1 MSYHQNWE
9 GYNMPHINVN
19 EVIVRKRMRKVN
31 KAKAESL
38 AISISDGRMINPI
51 ILNGNTLVAGAHR
64 LEAHK
69 ILEEKTIWYVPGG
82 ELGNDDSLKLIEID
96 ENLFRNELS
105 EAERSQHISE
115 RVGIIARR
123 KMPENLIKKEQ
134 IYRKINKQENS
145 PLLSDKVYQKVTEKA
160 EKQSTADAKKE
171 LGEVLGTNA
180 TNINSAIK
188 NHKAVTDLG
197 LDQNELE
204 ELDGVS
210 YKRVAKVAKDEEV
223 GKVAQGSAKKE
234 LHQQLTKTKNE
245 SVIGH
250 DEIAKLKQ
258 DTGVLVSARSIIKKR
273 KPDDCSGLESA
284 FFDDGIEILTL
295 LIEKFRG

>member
-1 MSYHQNWE
+1 MS
-9 GYNMPHINVN
+9 HINVDD
-19 EVIVRKRMRKVN
+19 VIVRKRMRKVN

-38 AISISDGRMINPI
+38 AVSISEGRMINPI

-69 ILEEKTIWYVPGG
+69 ILKEKTIWYVPGG
-82 ELGNDDSLKLIEID
+82 ELGNEDSLKLIEID

-123 KMPENLIKKEQ
+123 KIPENLINKEQ
-134 IYRKINKQENS
+134 AYRKRNDNKKPQ
-145 PLLSDKVYQKVTEKA
+145 LSDKVCHEVAVKA
-160 EKQSTADAKKE
+160 DKQSEADAKKE
-171 LGEVLGTNA
+171 LGQALGTN
-180 TNINSAIK
+180 TTHINSAIK
-188 NHKAVTDLG
+188 NHKAVTALG

-204 ELDGVS
+204 ELDGIS

-223 GKVAQGSAKKE
+223 GKVAQGSAEKE